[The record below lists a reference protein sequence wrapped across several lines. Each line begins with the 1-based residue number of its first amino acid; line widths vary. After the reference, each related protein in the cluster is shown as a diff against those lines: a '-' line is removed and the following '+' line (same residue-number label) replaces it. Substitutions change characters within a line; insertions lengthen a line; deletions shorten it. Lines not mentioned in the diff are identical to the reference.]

1 MNIALFFSDTNESTG
16 GGFQYELSIAKFLK
30 NNLNKRYKLF
40 YFCTSKTTQQI
51 LNNYNLKTSYIKTNR
66 FFNFLY
72 KLNIFYNLGFIKR
85 IANII
90 SPYDSF
96 IKKNN
101 VEMVYFLSPNH
112 HAMYIDKCNIITTC
126 WDICHRD
133 NVEFPEIR
141 ENYAFQ
147 LREVLFNTTYIKS
160 YKVICDSDLT
170 KNNLAKWYNV
180 DKKRIKT
187 IPLFKSINLED
198 KNNYKNN
205 NKKFDKKNYLFY
217 PGQLWSHKNHT
228 YVIDAL
234 KILKEKHKFKINFY
248 FCGSDKGNLKNI
260 YDYAKKLGVDEQI
273 KYLGFLSNHEIK
285 SYYRSAFA
293 LVMPTYFGPSNYPPL
308 EAFSFACPVIY
319 NSFGSEDKLF
329 KKIIWKIDISK
340 PTSLVNTLIKM
351 KKNKKEVN
359 LKINRGL
366 KYFVSIDENKIKK
379 SYEAIFEGFEIIK
392 KNWI

>member
-30 NNLNKRYKLF
+30 KKLNKKYKLY

-51 LNNYNLKTSYIKTNR
+51 LNNYNLKTIYIRKNLL
-66 FFNFLY
+66 FNFLY
-72 KLNIFYNLGFIKR
+72 KVNIFYNFQSLKKIS
-85 IANII
+85 NII
-90 SPYDSF
+90 SPYDKF
-96 IKKNN
+96 IKNKNIDLI
-101 VEMVYFLSPNH
+101 YFLSPNH

-133 NVEFPEIR
+133 NVEFPETR

-198 KNNYKNN
+198 KNIKE
-205 NKKFDKKNYLFY
+205 KFSKKNYLFY

-228 YVIDAL
+228 YVIDAI
-234 KILKEKHKFKINFY
+234 KILKEKYNFKINFY

-260 YDYAKKLGVDEQI
+260 LIYAKKLGVDNQI
-273 KYLGFLSNHEIK
+273 RYLGFLNNNEIK
-285 SYYRSAFA
+285 KYYRSAFA

-319 NSFGSEDKLF
+319 NLFGSEDKLF
-329 KKIIWKIDISK
+329 KKIVWKIDISN
-340 PTSLVNTLIKM
+340 PLSLANTLIKM

-359 LKINRGL
+359 LKIKKGL
-366 KYFVSIDENKIKK
+366 NYFSSINENKIKK
-379 SYEAIFEGFEIIK
+379 EYEKMFKDFEMIR
-392 KNWI
+392 KNWN

>member
-1 MNIALFFSDTNESTG
+1 MVWI
-16 GGFQYELSIAKFLK
+16 
-30 NNLNKRYKLF
+30 
-40 YFCTSKTTQQI
+40 I
-51 LNNYNLKTSYIKTNR
+51 LI
-66 FFNFLY
+66 
-72 KLNIFYNLGFIKR
+72 IFYNFKSIKK
-85 IANII
+85 ISNII
-90 SPYDSF
+90 SPYDKF
-96 IKKNN
+96 IKNKNIDLI
-101 VEMVYFLSPNH
+101 YFLSPNH

-133 NVEFPEIR
+133 NVEFPETR

-198 KNNYKNN
+198 KNIKE
-205 NKKFDKKNYLFY
+205 KFSKKNYLFY

-228 YVIDAL
+228 YVIDAI
-234 KILKEKHKFKINFY
+234 KILKEKYNFKINFY

-260 YDYAKKLGVDEQI
+260 LIYAKKLGVDNQI
-273 KYLGFLSNHEIK
+273 KYLGFLNNNEIK
-285 SYYRSAFA
+285 KYYRSAFA

-319 NSFGSEDKLF
+319 NLFGSEDKLF
-329 KKIIWKIDISK
+329 KKIVWKIDISN
-340 PTSLVNTLIKM
+340 PLSLANTLIKM

-359 LKINRGL
+359 LKIKKGL
-366 KYFVSIDENKIKK
+366 NYFSSINENKIKK
-379 SYEAIFEGFEIIK
+379 EYEKMFKDFEMIR
-392 KNWI
+392 KNWN